1 MTPSKEST
9 NGQAKSYVGYI
20 YRGGSGEV
28 PRARL
33 GQHIRWT
40 EVWKGSSIMV
50 SVLRMME
57 HRMGVGTSIELLI
70 RLILSQSL
78 PRANPWG
85 VMCMT

>member
-1 MTPSKEST
+1 
-9 NGQAKSYVGYI
+9 
-20 YRGGSGEV
+20 
-28 PRARL
+28 
-33 GQHIRWT
+33 
-40 EVWKGSSIMV
+40 MV